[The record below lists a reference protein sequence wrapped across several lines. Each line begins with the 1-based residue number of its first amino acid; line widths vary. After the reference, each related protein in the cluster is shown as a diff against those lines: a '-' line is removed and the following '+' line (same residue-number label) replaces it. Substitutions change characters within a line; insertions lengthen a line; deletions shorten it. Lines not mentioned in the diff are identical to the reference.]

1 MTRGPRRPAPGRLY
15 VLALAGGKAA
25 PFTVAGHRIEFVK
38 ADAVYAA
45 VERLDARPAV
55 SEEALRIQHDI
66 VVRIAAK
73 VDAILPAR
81 FGSLVEL
88 EELERVVELRR
99 EVIREALDLVRG
111 RAQMTVRVLDAEAQ
125 TAVTPLAH
133 AGTRAASG
141 TEYLQAR
148 RQATVRA
155 LPQAVAAIAAAVK
168 DIVAAERSEAGQ
180 GRVAATVYHLVDHAA
195 VSEYRKILAGI
206 PSGSDRQTLSV
217 SGPWPPFAFG
227 PELWP

>member
-1 MTRGPRRPAPGRLY
+1 MSSLY
-15 VLALAGGKAA
+15 VFALTGGKAV
-25 PFTVAGHRIEFVK
+25 PFSAAEHRIEFVK

-45 VERLDARPAV
+45 VERLDERPAV
-55 SEEALRIQHDI
+55 SEEALRTQHDI

-81 FGSLVEL
+81 FGSFVDL
-88 EELERVVELRR
+88 EELARIVELRR
-99 EVIREALDLVRG
+99 AAIRDALDLVRG
-111 RAQMTVRVLDAEAQ
+111 RVQMTVRVFDAEAP
-125 TAVTPLAH
+125 AAANPLAH
-133 AGTRAASG
+133 AGMGAATG

-148 RQATVRA
+148 RQAAVRA
-155 LPQAVAAIAAAVK
+155 APQVVAAISVAVK
-168 DIVAAERSEAGQ
+168 DVVAAERTEAGQ

-195 VSEYRKILAGI
+195 VNKYRKRLAAV
-206 PSGSDRQTLSV
+206 PSGPDRQTLSV